1 MPAPHED
8 DMSKIRNLLITFA
21 FVLSLHSAEP
31 VATQEI
37 VDSTA
42 EIIGIDKLNKD
53 QLSAF
58 NNVGGFE
65 VQWTGLPAVSNLV
78 RDRFEL
84 IEIRLISEKLK
95 TQKKILFDAHS
106 PCIYVDMEVDGGRV
120 IFGPIVYGKSGE
132 ILTYPYGRSAE
143 IKALTE
149 KINGK

>member
-8 DMSKIRNLLITFA
+8 NMSKIRNLLIAFT

-31 VATQEI
+31 AATQEI
-37 VDSTA
+37 VDPAAT
-42 EIIGIDKLNKD
+42 IIGFDKLNEV
-53 QLSAF
+53 QLSAYR
-58 NNVGGFE
+58 NVGGFS
-65 VQWTGLPAVSNLV
+65 VQWTGLPAVSNLI

-84 IEIRLISEKLK
+84 IEIRLISDKLK
-95 TQKKILFDAHS
+95 TQKKILFDVHS

-149 KINGK
+149 MINGK